1 MLCAFTIVFISSKS
15 IGQIVEPSS
24 VVEKNILQLELETLY
39 SIEKKASQKT
49 TSWDIP
55 NILIRYG
62 LSDNIEL
69 QLHTPFTKE
78 RYFEYNELTTNIFK
92 FEEGEFGI
100 SINLWGQNKFLPET
114 AIMAR
119 IVSSTNTL
127 KFNELGNIVSLN
139 FSNLVSKKLRL
150 NYNIGTTTNIKKHT
164 TGFYILNI
172 SYEPNSQ
179 VHYFLE
185 NSSDFTL
192 NNVES
197 NSLGMGFGLNLSNNL
212 AMDFSAT
219 RSLNHDMFSTGVI
232 LTWAINTKK
241 Q

>member
-179 VHYFLE
+179 VHYLFVL
-185 NSSDFTL
+185 
-192 NNVES
+192 
-197 NSLGMGFGLNLSNNL
+197 
-212 AMDFSAT
+212 
-219 RSLNHDMFSTGVI
+219 
-232 LTWAINTKK
+232 
-241 Q
+241 